1 MCCSVSSSK
10 CFFLTCIQIS
20 QETGQV
26 VWYSH
31 LLKNFP
37 QFVIH
42 TVKGFS
48 IVNKAEVDCF
58 SCNSLAFSMI
68 QQMARVNI
76 GVYVSFSVMVSSG
89 YMPSCGIAGTY
100 GSFTPSFLRDLR
112 TVLHSGCISLH
123 FYQQSKKVSFSPH
136 PL

>member
-1 MCCSVSSSK
+1 M
-10 CFFLTCIQIS
+10 
-20 QETGQV
+20 

-48 IVNKAEVDCF
+48 IVNKADVDFF
-58 SCNSLAFSMI
+58 SWNSLAFLMI

-100 GSFTPSFLRDLR
+100 GSFTPSFLRDLH
-112 TVLHSGCISLH
+112 TVLHSGYISLH
-123 FYQQSKKVSFSPH
+123 FYQQSNNVSFSPH

>member
-48 IVNKAEVDCF
+48 IVNKADVDFF
-58 SCNSLAFSMI
+58 SWNSLAFLMI

-100 GSFTPSFLRDLR
+100 GSFTPSFLRDLH
-112 TVLHSGCISLH
+112 TVLHSGYISLH
-123 FYQQSKKVSFSPH
+123 FYQQSNNVSFSPH